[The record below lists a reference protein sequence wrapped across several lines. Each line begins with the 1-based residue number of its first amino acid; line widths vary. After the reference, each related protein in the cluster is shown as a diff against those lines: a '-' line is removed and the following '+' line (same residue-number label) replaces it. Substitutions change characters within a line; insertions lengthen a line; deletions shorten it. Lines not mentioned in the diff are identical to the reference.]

1 MSEDLDKDTAEF
13 VDAMNR
19 ADEVTRLIFVSVM
32 RKRVN
37 GSIASDQMI
46 ANLKDLLDRHRAG
59 KTIYISELGI
69 E

>member
-1 MSEDLDKDTAEF
+1 MSDDLDKDTAEF

-37 GSIASDQMI
+37 CSITSDQMV
-46 ANLKDLLDRHRAG
+46 AELKDLLDRHRAG
-59 KTIYISELGI
+59 KTIYICELSI
-69 E
+69 A